1 MIMTTRETT
10 DAVPRALRGRVLFV
24 LVMQCVVVLLCV
36 GVTTAIAIA
45 VTERSLRVVGA
56 ERVMRVAESVA
67 ALDRV
72 RSGLQ
77 LTPAEATAALQPLAD
92 IVQASS
98 GVDYVVIM
106 DADGIRRTHP
116 TPGEIGALVSTDPSD
131 VLNGE
136 SFLGTQEGTLGPT
149 LRAKVPVIDSGEVI
163 GAVSVGILES
173 ELAADFTDALD
184 GLLPW
189 VLVSVLGGCLLSAAL
204 TSLVRRRVRR
214 LEEQARELQ
223 AQRRIA
229 SALRDQTH
237 EFHTRLHVIRGLVS
251 EGDRSAALGY
261 IGSIVEVSG
270 DRRADQAVARTIG
283 DPAARAII
291 DAAAAE
297 LERRGGRLVVDET
310 STAEAGTVHEEE
322 LLVLSNLCRN
332 AAEACR
338 HRVCVLVR
346 AGDSGTLIVVG
357 DDGPG
362 ISPEDAANVFERGI
376 SSKGDQ
382 RGVGLDL
389 VRRAVGARGGTIEIG
404 VSSDGGALFTVE
416 LPARTGQVVA
426 S

>member
-1 MIMTTRETT
+1 MIMTTRATT

-72 RSGLQ
+72 RSGVQ
-77 LTPAEATAALQPLAD
+77 LTPDEATAALQPLAD

-106 DADGIRRTHP
+106 DAAGIRRTHP

-149 LRAKVPVIDSGEVI
+149 LRAKVPVLDAGEVV

-173 ELAADFTDALD
+173 EIAADFTDALD

-204 TSLVRRRVRR
+204 TSLVRRRVRW
-214 LEEQARELQ
+214 LEEQAHELQ

-270 DRRADQAVARTIG
+270 DRRADQTVARAIG
-283 DPAARAII
+283 DPAARAIV

-297 LERRGGRLVVDET
+297 LERRGGRLVVDEG

-346 AGDSGTLIVVG
+346 TGESGTLIAVG

-376 SSKGDQ
+376 STKGDQ

-426 S
+426 P